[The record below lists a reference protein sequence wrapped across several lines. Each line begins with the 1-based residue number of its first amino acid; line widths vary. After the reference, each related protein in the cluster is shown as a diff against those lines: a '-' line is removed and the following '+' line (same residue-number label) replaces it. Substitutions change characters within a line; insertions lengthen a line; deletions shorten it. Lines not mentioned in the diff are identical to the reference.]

1 MIVLVKNFFN
11 IGILF
16 ICSLLLFACG
26 SNKDKEITELVYNI
40 DFPNDSPGLERFI
53 KDYITSDVTYHLV
66 TKDHVNVYAKKNLG
80 SRQKTIEYIQFN
92 DEQLKQYY
100 EHIFDAESPNTEF
113 INLRES
119 KESLFQSVADKD
131 AYHLPEINLEEG
143 NIFNIKTSISEKSF
157 KLSDLSKEYDVDVN
171 DKVIF
176 NVVAVDKESF
186 QIDVQVKRKE
196 DSSKINTSVF
206 MTQDL
211 QNTFVSETYTDE
223 FPNNI
228 VKDNL
233 NLYENLFVKLD
244 SKGRYIKAANS
255 FGVAD
260 TLENELK
267 SINELDYLSQDNQ
280 YVYLGGNADP
290 LSEGKQHIQ
299 NIEDY
304 LAGNDEYVAEFDLNF
319 KQISDALELNSV
331 NDVSIGK
338 VKYFN
343 EDFVILY
350 FKFKAAIT
358 GTAGSTNVFVDFQE
372 DRENPTIYLVD
383 LGLH

>member
-1 MIVLVKNFFN
+1 MKRYLFLVFT
-11 IGILF
+11 
-16 ICSLLLFACG
+16 CVLLLLACG
-26 SNKDKEITELVYNI
+26 KRNEPTQFVYETN
-40 DFPNDSPGLERFI
+40 FPDHSPRLKKFI
-53 KDYITSDVTYHLV
+53 KDYISSDVAYHLA
-66 TKDHVNVYAKKNLG
+66 TKDQVNVYAKKNLG
-80 SRQKTIEYIQFN
+80 SQQKTIEYVQFS
-92 DEQLKQYY
+92 DEQLKQFY
-100 EHIFDAESPNTEF
+100 EHILDAESPKTEF
-113 INLRES
+113 VNLRES
-119 KESLFQSVADKD
+119 KEALFQTVDDTD
-131 AYHLPEINLEEG
+131 AYHLPKINLEEG

-157 KLSDLSKEYDVDVN
+157 KLSDLLKEYDVGVN

-176 NVVAVDKESF
+176 NVVAVDNDSF

-206 MTQDL
+206 MTHDL
-211 QNTFVSETYTDE
+211 QNTFVSQTYTGE

-228 VKDNL
+228 VKGNL

-244 SKGRYIKAANS
+244 SEGRYIKAANS
-255 FGVAD
+255 FGIAD
-260 TLENELK
+260 TVENELK
-267 SINELDYLSQDNQ
+267 SINEQDYLSEDNQ

-290 LSEGKQHIQ
+290 LSEGKQCIQ

-304 LAGNDEYVAEFDLNF
+304 LAGNEEYTAEFDLNL

-343 EDFVILY
+343 EDFVIVYLN
-350 FKFKAAIT
+350 FKAAIA
-358 GTAGSTNVFVDFQE
+358 GTAGSTNVIIDFQE
-372 DRENPTIYLVD
+372 DWENPTIYLVD